1 MDHRYPLSPDMRAF
15 VEHSQSFQAASQAI
29 EARRA
34 TFLRMCR
41 HYTPYPAPDSIRI
54 ADADVDGIGIRI
66 YRPAIDPPA
75 GGWPTML
82 YLHGGGWSMG
92 SLDTHDWFA
101 FALLR
106 RMPVAVVAVDYSLAP
121 EAPYPA
127 ALHDALLVHDA
138 LRTGDVAADLNSER
152 IVVCGDSAGGTLAAA
167 LCIALRDT
175 GGRQPDAQAL
185 LYPVLS
191 ARTDF
196 PSMHTCGD
204 APLLTAAGLAAS
216 IAGYLPVAAD
226 RVNPRAMP
234 LEATHFDGLPR
245 TFVGVA
251 EFDPLRD
258 QGRAYAGVLRKA
270 GVSVT
275 EYVATGLVHGSLRAP
290 HIAEVD
296 ALYGALCDF
305 LRDV

>member
-1 MDHRYPLSPDMRAF
+1 MRAF
-15 VEHSQSFQAASQAI
+15 VEHSQSFQTGSDEL

-34 TFLRMCR
+34 AFLRMCR
-41 HYTPYPAPDSIRI
+41 HYTPYPVPGSVRI
-54 ADADVDGIGIRI
+54 TDADVDGIGIRT

-82 YLHGGGWSMG
+82 YLHGGGWNMG

-106 RMPVAVVAVDYSLAP
+106 RMPIAVVAVDYRLAP

-127 ALHDALLVHDA
+127 ALHDALQVHDA
-138 LRTGDVAADLNSER
+138 VRAGEVAADLNRER
-152 IVVCGDSAGGTLAAA
+152 LVVCGDSAGGTLAAA

-185 LYPVLS
+185 LCPVLS
-191 ARTDF
+191 ARTGF
-196 PSMHTCGD
+196 PSMHTCSD

-226 RVNPRAMP
+226 RANPRAMP
-234 LEATHFDGLPR
+234 LEATYVDGLPR
-245 TFVGVA
+245 TFVAVA

-270 GVSVT
+270 GVGVT
-275 EYVATGLVHGSLRAP
+275 EYVGAGLVHGSLRAP